1 MRVKGVAGREVVVI
15 GGGVAGTSLLV
26 QLVRVLADRRPP
38 HPVRAVRVVDPRP
51 AGWGLAFGDEDPL
64 LLCNSAAELNS
75 LLADRPGDFVDHLRA
90 HGWTGSAKDCVP
102 RARMAE
108 YCADRADRAREQAG
122 RAGIAVEHVRASA
135 VSISAV
141 AADGRGGHRVR
152 LSTGEE
158 LRADDV
164 VVCTGVHRPRVPC
177 GFEAFRHHPRYVDS
191 PYPASR
197 IREGL
202 RPRSRVLVVGSHQS
216 AADAALLLCRDGHR
230 TTLTSPSG
238 MLPAVRESLAA
249 PVRAYPPLER
259 ISRLDPADPYLA
271 DRLARCVVEAVRL
284 SGRRPLRTQ
293 VSHASDPVRRLREET
308 ALAEAGACTWP
319 DVIVPMIEQLIELAP
334 GLPAGR
340 LEELSAEFAWLTDRY
355 ATALARV
362 NARRLLAH
370 FDSGMLRMARPYPRA
385 VSFEGGLWRVERSG
399 AAPEAY
405 DYVVNATGFER
416 PVLHWDR
423 ERTALHLDGAPAGGT
438 AAGRLE
444 ADLRVRT
451 GPGAPPQRVWVVGVG
466 THVRVPFANH
476 LRNVVR
482 QARQVAGRLAEP
494 VPGPALSG
502 IVGISTVSPISAIRP
517 MPPGDSLS

>member
-1 MRVKGVAGREVVVI
+1 MDVKDDTGREVVVI

-26 QLVRVLADRRPP
+26 QLVRTLSGRRPP

-75 LLADRPGDFVDHLRA
+75 LLADRPGDFVEHLRA

-108 YCADRADRAREQAG
+108 YCADRAARAREQAG

-135 VSISAV
+135 ESVGA

-158 LRADDV
+158 LYADDV
-164 VVCTGVHRPRVPC
+164 VVCTGVQRPRIPY
-177 GFEAFRHHPRYVDS
+177 GFAEFRHHPRYLDS
-191 PYPASR
+191 PYPSSR

-202 RPRSRVLVVGSHQS
+202 RPRSRVLVLGTHQS

-230 TTLTSPSG
+230 ATLTSPSG
-238 MLPAVRESLAA
+238 KLPAVRESLAA
-249 PVRAYPPLER
+249 PLRAYPPLER
-259 ISRLDPADPYLA
+259 VPRLDPADPYLE

-284 SGRRPLRTQ
+284 YDRRPLRRQ
-293 VSHASDPVRRLREET
+293 VSRASDPVRRLREET
-308 ALAEAGACTWP
+308 ALAEAGACAWP
-319 DVIVPMIEQLIELAP
+319 DVIVPMIEQLISLAP
-334 GLPAGR
+334 ELPAGR

-370 FDSGMLRMARPYPRA
+370 FDSGALRVARPYPRA
-385 VSFEGGLWRVERSG
+385 VSFEDGLWRVERSG
-399 AAPEAY
+399 AAQETY

-423 ERTALHLDGAPAGGT
+423 ERTALHLDGVPAGGT
-438 AAGRLE
+438 AVGRLE
-444 ADLRVRT
+444 ADLRVRSR
-451 GPGAPPQRVWVVGVG
+451 PGAPPERVWVVGVG
-466 THVRVPFANH
+466 THVRIPFANH

-482 QARQVAGRLAEP
+482 QARQVADRLAETAP
-494 VPGPALSG
+494 PDPADPSFS
-502 IVGISTVSPISAIRP
+502 VISAIRP
-517 MPPGDSLS
+517 MPSGDRLS